1 MNLELKKELPIIG
14 IVIIPFIYLASIWKN
29 LPERIPINW
38 NMDGEIAHWG
48 SKIILILVVCM
59 LPVLTYTV
67 LFAAAKFD
75 PKNRTASMGKKF
87 SQLKFFLVLFKSLLA
102 LIIIYITKNQSFSDP
117 ALMYV
122 LVGVLLM
129 IMGNYFKVIRP
140 GYFIGIRTP
149 WTLENE
155 EVWKA
160 THVFAGKIWL
170 FGGLII
176 VLGGI
181 TFSGF
186 VFSKA
191 LVTIGFIVAFLPVAY
206 SFFKYRQ
213 LEKKQKKL

>member
-1 MNLELKKELPIIG
+1 
-14 IVIIPFIYLASIWKN
+14 
-29 LPERIPINW
+29 
-38 NMDGEIAHWG
+38 
-48 SKIILILVVCM
+48 
-59 LPVLTYTV
+59 
-67 LFAAAKFD
+67 
-75 PKNRTASMGKKF
+75 MGKKF